1 MNIEDKGSTTSW
13 TNTTSAGSNSTANET
28 WPWYRDHSDWF
39 GRLPNGSYGRQPLH
53 NVTTAYNF
61 TIQPNT
67 SVFNSATGI
76 TSDQPGTQ
84 TWPMW
89 MFGTVAGVLT
99 FGSIILPLVAGPV
112 YRSIARFAIR
122 WPKTFRL
129 TVTLLWL
136 PYVITY
142 STRTYISDLTVAC
155 L

>member
-39 GRLPNGSYGRQPLH
+39 DRLPNGSYGRQPLH

-67 SVFNSATGI
+67 PVFNSATGI